1 MDDSTLTA
9 LMEREHHEV
18 DDAIERFVQGLRERA
33 VRHKDLQH
41 ATELLQRHIYI
52 EEALIF
58 PPLRAKGMLAP
69 VLVMER
75 EHGEIWRTLDAVNLE
90 VGSGTAADSVPDRCR
105 QLLHELEVHNGKEE
119 PIIYPQA
126 DALLA
131 DAEKDAVRSFIHSG
145 TMPADWVCAQAGNG

>member
-1 MDDSTLTA
+1 MDDTTLSA

-18 DDAIERFVQGLRERA
+18 DDAIEDFAQGLRERDL
-33 VRHKDLQH
+33 RHKDLRR
-41 ATELLQRHIYI
+41 ATDLLQRHIYI

-58 PPLRAKGMLAP
+58 PTLRAKGLLAP
-69 VLVMER
+69 ILVMER
-75 EHGEIWRTLDAVNLE
+75 EHGEIWRTLDAINLE

-105 QLLHELEVHNGKEE
+105 QLLHELDVHNAKEE

-126 DALLA
+126 DAQLT
-131 DAEKDAVRSFIHSG
+131 DEEKDAVRDFIRSG

>member
-18 DDAIERFVQGLRERA
+18 DEAIADFVQGLREGD
-33 VRHKDLQH
+33 VRHDDLGR
-41 ATELLQRHIYI
+41 ATSLLQRHIYI

-75 EHGEIWRTLDAVNLE
+75 EHGQIWRTLDAVNLE
-90 VGSGTAADSVPDRCR
+90 VGSGTAADSVPDRCQ

-126 DALLA
+126 DALLT
-131 DAEKDAVRSFIHSG
+131 DSDKDAVRDFIDSG
-145 TMPADWVCAQAGNG
+145 TMPGGWVCAQAANG

>member
-18 DDAIERFVQGLRERA
+18 DAAIEDFVQGIRERA
-33 VRHKDLQH
+33 VRHKDLQR
-41 ATELLQRHIYI
+41 ATELLQRYIYI

-58 PPLRAKGMLAP
+58 PHLRAKGMLAP

-126 DALLA
+126 DALLT
-131 DAEKDAVRSFIHSG
+131 DSEKDAVRDFVHSG

>member
-1 MDDSTLTA
+1 MDDTSLTA
-9 LMEREHHEV
+9 LMEREHHDV
-18 DDAIERFVQGLRERA
+18 DEAIEDFVQGLRERH
-33 VRHKDLQH
+33 VRHEDLRR
-41 ATELLQRHIYI
+41 ATDLLQRHIYI

-69 VLVMER
+69 ILVMER

-119 PIIYPQA
+119 PIIYSQA
-126 DALLA
+126 DALLT
-131 DAEKDAVRSFIHSG
+131 DSQKDAVRDFVRSG
-145 TMPADWVCAQAGNG
+145 TMPTDWVCAQAGNG